1 MNFHSFWLSNISL
14 PHKLFARCLEVQL
27 KRANLCYECTFLKA
41 LLMNWFP
48 CRVQETVLQSN
59 EWKALNFKHL
69 STKDNTTFYTKFWRI
84 RKLRRGSDPVLLYL
98 PEQLLLWKWNKIW
111 TLSPVNVHGGW
122 GGVVLYLEAF
132 TLQWYLLLWCWGP
145 LAVDFILSCAAVV
158 AAGSSKGASWK
169 NKQTNQ
175 PTKNQNH
182 NKPRGEGMEKDSQ
195 NFIQDSFQL
204 VGCAN

>member
-69 STKDNTTFYTKFWRI
+69 FTKDNTTFYTKFW

-111 TLSPVNVHGGW
+111 TLSPVNVHG
-122 GGVVLYLEAF
+122 VVVVFYIWKHLHFSDIYCSDAEVL
-132 TLQWYLLLWCWGP
+132 WLLISFW
-145 LAVDFILSCAAVV
+145 AVL
-158 AAGSSKGASWK
+158 
-169 NKQTNQ
+169 
-175 PTKNQNH
+175 
-182 NKPRGEGMEKDSQ
+182 
-195 NFIQDSFQL
+195 L
-204 VGCAN
+204 